1 MPGVD
6 PAAGRVEGRLLVKA
20 KGKDALFDKVERVID
35 KVRPALGVN
44 IVELVEVSNGV
55 VKVQVIPS
63 SCSAGI
69 PEETVIVLLEE
80 QIVDEL
86 PEIKEVVAVRS

>member
-1 MPGVD
+1 MKAQQRD
-6 PAAGRVEGRLLVKA
+6 P
-20 KGKDALFDKVERVID
+20 LFQKVERVID

-44 IVELVEVSNGV
+44 IVELVEVSDGV

-69 PEETVIVLLEE
+69 AEETVMVLLEE
-80 QIVDEL
+80 QIMDEL

>member
-1 MPGVD
+1 MKTQ
-6 PAAGRVEGRLLVKA
+6 R
-20 KGKDALFDKVERVID
+20 KDSLFDKVERVID

-44 IVELVEVSNGV
+44 IVELVEVSDGV

-63 SCSAGI
+63 HCSAGI
-69 PEETVIVLLEE
+69 AEETVIVLIEE
-80 QIVDEL
+80 QIKDEL

>member
-1 MPGVD
+1 MISESSTPLFD
-6 PAAGRVEGRLLVKA
+6 RVERI
-20 KGKDALFDKVERVID
+20 ID

-44 IVELVEVSNGV
+44 IVELVEVSDGV

-69 PEETVIVLLEE
+69 AEETVIVLIEE
-80 QIVDEL
+80 QIKDEL
-86 PEIKEVVAVRS
+86 PEIKAVVAVQS

>member
-1 MPGVD
+1 MKAQGRD
-6 PAAGRVEGRLLVKA
+6 P
-20 KGKDALFDKVERVID
+20 LFDKVERVID

-44 IVELVEVSNGV
+44 IVELVEVSDGV

>member
-1 MPGVD
+1 MKPK
-6 PAAGRVEGRLLVKA
+6 GR
-20 KGKDALFDKVERVID
+20 DALFDKVERVID

-44 IVELVEVSNGV
+44 IVELVEVSDGV

>member
-1 MPGVD
+1 M
-6 PAAGRVEGRLLVKA
+6 KA
-20 KGKDALFDKVERVID
+20 EHQSSLFDRVERVID

-44 IVELVEVSNGV
+44 IVELVEVSDGI

-69 PEETVIVLLEE
+69 AEETVIVLIEE
-80 QIVDEL
+80 QIKDEL
-86 PEIKEVVAVRS
+86 PEIKEVVAVKA

>member
-1 MPGVD
+1 
-6 PAAGRVEGRLLVKA
+6 VKA
-20 KGKDALFDKVERVID
+20 QSKGALYDKVERVID

-44 IVELVEVSNGV
+44 IVELVEVSDGV

-69 PEETVIVLLEE
+69 AEETVIVLLEE
-80 QIVDEL
+80 QITDEL
-86 PEIKEVVAVRS
+86 PEIKEVVAVRP

>member
-1 MPGVD
+1 VKVQ
-6 PAAGRVEGRLLVKA
+6 GR
-20 KGKDALFDKVERVID
+20 DALFDKVERVID

>member
-1 MPGVD
+1 MKPQ
-6 PAAGRVEGRLLVKA
+6 
-20 KGKDALFDKVERVID
+20 GKDALFDKVERVID

-69 PEETVIVLLEE
+69 AEETVIVLLEE